1 MEILN
6 NFIVFEGLDGA
17 GTTTQSRLIT
27 ERKSKSHFTFEPTDG
42 HIGRF
47 IRKVLAKDFKLTAHS
62 LAHLFTADRSEHL
75 HGPGGIIELCQKGES
90 VICDRY
96 LYSSIAYQSLNL
108 DFAEVVE
115 MNRPFPHPEHLF
127 FIDTPVDICLERIGS
142 RNEEREL
149 FEKKELLV
157 EIQKNYYRLI
167 EYFQKMGLNI
177 HILDGTK
184 SIDELLAEELFILN
198 GAG

>member
-1 MEILN
+1 MEILK

-27 ERKSKSHFTFEPTDG
+27 DKQSESHFTFEPTDG
-42 HIGRF
+42 EIGRF
-47 IRKVLAKDFKLTAHS
+47 IRKVLGKEFKLTAHA

-75 HGPGGIIELCQKGES
+75 YGPGGIIELCRKGDM

-108 DFAEVVE
+108 DFTDVVE
-115 MNRPFPHPEHLF
+115 MNSSFPHPEHLF
-127 FIDTPVDICLERIGS
+127 FIDTPVELCLERIGK
-142 RNEEREL
+142 RQEEREL
-149 FEKKELLV
+149 FEKRELLE

-167 EYFQKMGLNI
+167 EYYKQLGVKI
-177 HILDGTK
+177 HILDGTW
-184 SIDELLAEELFILN
+184 SIEALLSEEVAILGLN
-198 GAG
+198 D